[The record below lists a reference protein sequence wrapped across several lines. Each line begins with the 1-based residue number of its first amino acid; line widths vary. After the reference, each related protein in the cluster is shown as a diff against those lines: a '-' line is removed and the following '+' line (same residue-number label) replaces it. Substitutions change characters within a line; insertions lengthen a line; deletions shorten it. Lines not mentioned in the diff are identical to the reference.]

1 MSWRVVT
8 RNNLRGATSNR
19 GSLLLAGGFLLG
31 FGGFAALIAYV
42 GDPDFQGYLNLL
54 APGMTLLV
62 PLAGIIV
69 GYDALVTERE
79 SGAAVLT
86 LSMPHSREALI
97 AGNIASRTAQ
107 FVGVVGVP
115 TALTGLGM
123 AVTYP
128 AFEAV
133 RYLGFV
139 GVTVGYGL
147 VFVWVAAALSIAL
160 STARRVIGAA
170 FGAYVGLVLSWD
182 VLIAIAEGVLFRFRS
197 TGPEP
202 VAWATALTFIGP
214 QTATEYLLGT
224 VINAGAVPPVANE
237 VTAWYISPVVA
248 AVALVFWAV
257 GPVAIGSWSFQ
268 QSDL

>member
-1 MSWRVVT
+1 
-8 RNNLRGATSNR
+8 
-19 GSLLLAGGFLLG
+19 LAGGFLLG

-147 VFVWVAAALSIAL
+147 VFVWVAAALSIA
-160 STARRVIGAA
+160 
-170 FGAYVGLVLSWD
+170 SWD